1 MNSEDILKVEWK
13 CSFVREGWLIF
24 LTKFSSIIYF
34 IFNFVLDRED
44 IYIYLKRIIRRP
56 NSFSQGTL
64 MLLLC
69 FLYLFLFFN
78 FIMENFK
85 CIQRRQPSVW
95 IPVDPSNSVI
105 TTSRQSRCSSAL
117 TQFPLQPPHYL
128 KQTPDIIARDLLHIS
143 VCIPKRMISF
153 IQP

>member
-69 FLYLFLFFN
+69 FLYLFLFLN

-85 CIQRRQPSVW
+85 CIQKETAKCMNPRGPLKF
-95 IPVDPSNSVI
+95 SN
-105 TTSRQSRCSSAL
+105 
-117 TQFPLQPPHYL
+117 HYL
-128 KQTPDIIARDLLHIS
+128 TSVSLQLCAYPISTPAPTLLETNPRHHS
-143 VCIPKRMISF
+143 TWSF
-153 IQP
+153 THFSMYP